1 MNNQTID
8 NIIDQLDEYA
18 RSYGEFY
25 GLPLDHREKMQA
37 IIGSIT
43 NIEPKLSG
51 IKHERMNA
59 QSVTNWINKKSDSIV
74 IDHVLS
80 NGDFI
85 HVFWREKM

>member
-18 RSYGEFY
+18 RNCGEFY
-25 GLPLDHREKMQA
+25 GLRLDHREKMQA

-59 QSVTNWINKKSDSIV
+59 LSVTNWINKKIHTTSWEKD
-74 IDHVLS
+74 LMLFP
-80 NGDFI
+80 FI
-85 HVFWREKM
+85 TPC